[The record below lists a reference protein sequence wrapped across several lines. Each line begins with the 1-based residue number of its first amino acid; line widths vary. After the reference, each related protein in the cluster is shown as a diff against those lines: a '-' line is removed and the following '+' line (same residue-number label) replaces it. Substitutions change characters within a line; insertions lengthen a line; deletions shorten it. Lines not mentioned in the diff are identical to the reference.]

1 MDKFYDIFSAPNF
14 ADFMIERNQNRTPPL
29 GSVLF
34 PARKQL
40 GLDLS
45 FIKGKNGAPR
55 VLKASAFDANAPIR
69 DRLGINAMQMELPFF
84 REKYIIKEKD
94 RQQLLTLLAGNQ
106 TGLAQ
111 QVAGY
116 VFDDA
121 MDLEN
126 GAQASL
132 ERMRHQLLYSGKIT
146 FVDSEGASHVF
157 DYGLDEAKQKV
168 ELTLQDMWSDPS
180 STPVTDIIKWRTQVR
195 KNTGVA
201 PTRGIMNSDTFAMIA
216 NNITIRKDINP
227 LGAENIILTDDDVLT
242 YLSRKTGITFAI
254 YDDTFTAEDGTV
266 NMYYPT
272 GYVTLLPPG
281 NLGYTVF
288 GTTPEEADLMS
299 GAPQANVSII
309 NTGMALATYKQVH
322 PVTVNTQLSMVSLPS
337 FEQADK
343 IFIAKVATV

>member
-55 VLKASAFDANAPIR
+55 VLKASAFYANAPLR
-69 DRLGINAMQMELPFF
+69 DRLGTDVMQMELPFF

-94 RQQLLTLLAGNQ
+94 RQEMLRLLSGNQ
-106 TGLAQ
+106 TNYAQ
-111 QVAGY
+111 QVASY

-121 MDLEN
+121 MDLEL
-126 GAQASL
+126 GAQAAL

-201 PTRGIMNSDTFAMIA
+201 PTRGIMNSDTFALIA

-242 YLSRKTGITFAI
+242 YLTRKTGITFAI
-254 YDDTFTAEDGTV
+254 YDDVFTAEDGTV
-266 NMYYPT
+266 NTYYPT

-299 GAPQANVSII
+299 GAPHANVSII
-309 NTGMALATYKQVH
+309 NTGMALATYKNVH
-322 PVTVNTQLSMVSLPS
+322 TVTVNTQLSMVSLPS

-343 IFIAKVATV
+343 IFIAKVSA